1 MRIGTI
7 SDLHIDRSK
16 DYYPQD
22 FEYILAHEI
31 THLNLDLLLIAGDVS
46 NHYLQTMQFV
56 QNVKRHSK
64 VEVLFIPGNHDYWK
78 KDQEEKSSYEIF
90 EYYKAQPESI
100 IASPYIVNED
110 WAIVGHSGWYDYSF
124 ADQNKFSM
132 ERLERRKYYG
142 STWLD
147 KEHIDWGKSDLEMSR
162 LAAESVKNDLEH
174 VKDKNIILMT
184 HIVTNRK
191 FAVPM
196 PHRIFDYFNAFIGTS
211 DFDKFYEAYPIKY
224 SIMGHVHFRNII
236 EESGI
241 QYICPCLG
249 YQREWRT
256 TDLATEIKN
265 TIQVIEI

>member
-7 SDLHIDRSK
+7 SDLHIDRSNQYFPK
-16 DYYPQD
+16 D
-22 FEYILAHEI
+22 FEDILVKEI
-31 THLNLDLLLIAGDVS
+31 KRLKLDLLLIAGDIS
-46 NHYLQTMQFV
+46 NHYQQTIQFI
-56 QNVKRHSK
+56 QNVKHESNIK
-64 VEVLFIPGNHDYWK
+64 ILFIPGNHDYWK
-78 KDQEEKSSYEIF
+78 SETEEKSSYEIF
-90 EYYKAQPESI
+90 EHYKAQPESVI
-100 IASPYIVNED
+100 GKPYVINDD

-124 ADQNKFSM
+124 ANHEKFDM

-142 STWLD
+142 ATWLD
-147 KEHIDWGKSDLEMSR
+147 KEHIDWGKSDLEMSQ
-162 LAAESVKNDLEH
+162 LAAESVRRDLEQ

-184 HIVTNRK
+184 HIVTHKK

-211 DFDKFYEAYPIKY
+211 DFDHFYEEFPIKY
-224 SIMGHVHFRNII
+224 SIMGHVHFRNNI
-236 EESGI
+236 EENGV

-256 TDLATEIKN
+256 KELEHEMKN

>member
-1 MRIGTI
+1 MRIGAI

-22 FEYILAHEI
+22 FEYILTNEI
-31 THLNLDLLLIAGDVS
+31 KRLNLDMLLIAGDVS
-46 NHYLQTMQFV
+46 NHYLQTVQFV
-56 QNVKRHSK
+56 QNVKHHSNID
-64 VEVLFIPGNHDYWK
+64 VLFIPGNHDYWK
-78 KDQEEKSSYEIF
+78 SEKDDKSSYEIF
-90 EYYKAQPESI
+90 EHYKSQPESI
-100 IASPYIVNED
+100 IGNPYIINDD

-124 ADQNKFSM
+124 ADHEKFSL

-147 KEHIDWGKSDLEMSR
+147 KEHIDWGKSDLEMSK
-162 LAAESVKNDLEH
+162 LAATSVKNDLEQ

-184 HIVTNRK
+184 HIVTHKR

-211 DFDKFYEAYPIKY
+211 DFDQFYETYPIKF
-224 SIMGHVHFRNII
+224 SIMGHVHFRSII
-236 EESGI
+236 EESGV

-256 TDLATEIKN
+256 QDLETEMKH
-265 TIQVIEI
+265 TIQIIEI